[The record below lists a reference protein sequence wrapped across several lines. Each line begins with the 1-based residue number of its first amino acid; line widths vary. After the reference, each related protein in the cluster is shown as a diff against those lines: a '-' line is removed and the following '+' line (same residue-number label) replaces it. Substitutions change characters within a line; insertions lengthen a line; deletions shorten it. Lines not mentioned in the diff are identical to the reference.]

1 MEVATALEKQSGDA
15 DWSEKSSNNATDGG
29 NVSSSPN
36 SDVLQKKRSPEERL
50 RPWRTRFIDQFIA
63 LCFKQMLVY
72 GRNLQATLL
81 RIFSPLLFMFLLWLL
96 DLAFRTDNQNLP
108 AYLDNQSPEIIQA
121 GGIPSCAD
129 DIYINPPCWDFL
141 YSPNTSSVAREL
153 VDSIRLNNP
162 GRQIDENSILGFE
175 SIDAANAFLADNPE
189 RVLGGVHFLFDE
201 GQAPGEAPVDFVLVS
216 NVTVKVFR
224 DQYQDPTFYFTVPM
238 QVSVENAI
246 ASYQWKRAGNAGNV
260 DWNVSYSMFAH
271 PTTQSVNIVGQAIGP
286 FIFAA
291 NMFNF
296 VLLMSS
302 VVSEKENGLRQAL
315 RTSGM
320 LDSAFWCSWI
330 FIELIISV
338 IFSLLLVGFGAMFQ
352 FDFFLKNSFLVVF
365 LLFLLFQWAMMG
377 LAFFLAPFIGT
388 SSGAINTGFVVFLVG
403 WIFQGIVAFDF
414 PYTPDRIGSIP
425 IVTAVFTLIPSDPLA
440 KGSIDLGKASEE
452 GFGISWSR
460 RSEYC
465 QNLDN
470 PVKEDQLYSA
480 NPDAYWDFNCVFPLG
495 TIMGVLALE
504 FIVYTAVGIYL
515 DNVLNN
521 ENGVRKPVW
530 YLFSPSYWGYGRSKS
545 LNKGLQRSI
554 PCPVDDG
561 DNDEDVLAEESR
573 MKGILDSKETFED
586 VKSDLSIQVFGLQKM
601 FPRSFLAALFSKLPS
616 LRKSNKKKKKNQ
628 KKATDFW
635 AIKGSW
641 FSIQENN
648 IFCLLGPN
656 GAGKTTTINC
666 LTGVLPLTGGDA
678 LVHGESLVATGGID
692 RIRASMGVCP
702 QFDILWK
709 ELTGME
715 HMKIYGRLK
724 GLNTNEVR
732 TQGAKLLESVKL
744 TDAAQMKT
752 GAYSGGMRRRLS
764 VAIALLGDPLVVY
777 LDEPT
782 TGMDPISRR
791 HVWDAIEAAKRDR
804 IVILTTHS
812 MEEAD
817 ILGDSIAI
825 MARGKLRAI
834 GSSIRLKQKFGS
846 GYQISLSH
854 DKNKRDELNE
864 FMKMEFG
871 VASPT
876 DIKGSYTTYT
886 LPKSLEQKLHES
898 LSVLE
903 ENKERFG
910 LSDVQIHMTS
920 LEEVFLNIAK
930 KAEIEAS
937 KAEGE
942 TSEEVRLED
951 GSLLE
956 VPLGQDTA
964 VHEETGDTYSITW
977 AQDEEGKLQV
987 QSWTKM
993 DE

>member
-1 MEVATALEKQSGDA
+1 MEVTTAVEKTSEGIA
-15 DWSEKSSNNATDGG
+15 WSDKSSNNATDGG
-29 NVSSSPN
+29 NEVSSPGSI
-36 SDVLQKKRSPEERL
+36 QKMKLTPEERL
-50 RPWRTRFIDQFIA
+50 RPWRIRFIDQFVA
-63 LCFKQMLVY
+63 LCYKQMLVY
-72 GRNLQATLL
+72 GRNLTSTLL
-81 RIFSPLLFMFLLWLL
+81 RIFSPLFFMFLLWLL
-96 DLAFRTDNQNLP
+96 DIAFRTDNQNLP
-108 AYLDNQSPEIIQA
+108 AYLDNPSPEVIEA
-121 GGIPSCAD
+121 SGIPSCAD
-129 DIYINPPCWDFL
+129 DFYINPPCWDFL
-141 YSPNTSSVAREL
+141 YSPNTSTVAREL
-153 VDSIRLNNP
+153 VDSMRINNP
-162 GRQIDENSILGFE
+162 GRPIDEESILGFE

-201 GQAPGEAPVDFVLVS
+201 QNAGEAPVDFVLVS
-216 NVTVKVFR
+216 NVTVKVFK

-238 QVSVENAI
+238 QVSIENAI
-246 ASYQWKRAGNAGNV
+246 ASYQWKKAGNAGNV

-315 RTSGM
+315 KTSGM

-352 FDFFLKNSFLVVF
+352 FDFFLKNSFSVIF

-414 PYTPDRIGSIP
+414 PYMPDTIGSIP

-440 KGSIDLGKASEE
+440 KGSIDLGRAAEE
-452 GFGISWSR
+452 GYGISWSR

-470 PVKEDQLYSA
+470 PVQEDELYRS

-495 TIMGVLALE
+495 TIMAVLALE
-504 FIVYTAVGIYL
+504 FIVYTLVGIYL
-515 DNVLNN
+515 DNVLPN
-521 ENGVRKPVW
+521 ENGVRKPMW

-545 LNKGLQRSI
+545 LDKGLQHPI

-561 DNDEDVLAEESR
+561 DNDEDVLSEETK
-573 MKGILDSKETFED
+573 MKSILSSDETFED
-586 VKSDLSIQVFGLQKM
+586 VKSELSIQVFGLQKM
-601 FPRSFLAALFSKLPS
+601 FPRSFFAALLSKMPS
-616 LRKSNKKKKKNQ
+616 LRRSKKKKNKKNA
-628 KKATDFW
+628 KKASDFW

-666 LTGVLPLTGGDA
+666 LTGVLPPTGGDA
-678 LVHGESLVATGGID
+678 VIHGESLVATGGID

-724 GLNTNEVR
+724 GLNSHEVR
-732 TQGAKLLESVKL
+732 LQGAELLESVKL
-744 TDAAQMKT
+744 TDAAHTKS

-764 VAIALLGDPLVVY
+764 VAIALLGDPLIVY

-791 HVWDAIEAAKRDR
+791 HVWDAIESAKRDR
-804 IVILTTHS
+804 IVVLTTHS

-846 GYQISLSH
+846 GYQISISH
-854 DKNKRDELNE
+854 DKEKIDALNE
-864 FMKMEFG
+864 FMRREFG
-871 VASPT
+871 VESPT
-876 DIKGSYTTYT
+876 DRKGAYVTYT
-886 LPKSLEQKLHES
+886 LPKSLESNLHES
-898 LSVLE
+898 LTVLE
-903 ENKERFG
+903 QNKETLG

-942 TSEEVRLED
+942 TSVEVQLED
-951 GSLLE
+951 GSILE
-956 VPLGQDTA
+956 VPLGQDVA
-964 VHEETGDTYSITW
+964 IHEETGERYSIKW

-987 QSWTKM
+987 QSWEKI
-993 DE
+993 E